1 MSSFSDIYGYETIK
15 EHMQSA
21 IRLGKVSHAYIING
35 GLGAG
40 KKMLAGIFA
49 KTLQCENMEESVNP
63 CNKCHSCIQS
73 DTGNQPDII
82 WVKHEKPASI
92 GVDDVREQIIADMQ
106 IKPYSSRYK
115 IYIIDEAEKLTVAA
129 QNALLKTIEEPP
141 SYGIVI
147 FLTTNADIF
156 LQTILSR
163 CVMLDL
169 KPIKNSIV
177 EEYIRNNYDVSDYE
191 CRFAANFAQGRIGRA
206 KTIVEST
213 EFAHLKQDVMH
224 VIKNAKDMTSGEIMA
239 VVKDINNYKL
249 TIDDYLDLMAMWY
262 RDVLVFKSTNDV
274 NPVIFKDELSQI
286 KSQASHFSYEG
297 LQDILNSIDKVKI
310 RLKANV
316 NFDLVIEL
324 LIMAIKQAV

>member
-169 KPIKNSIV
+169 KPVKNSIV

-249 TIDDYLDLMAMWY
+249 TIDDYLDLMAMWF
-262 RDVLVFKSTNDV
+262 RDVLYLRALMIRT
-274 NPVIFKDELSQI
+274 
-286 KSQASHFSYEG
+286 
-297 LQDILNSIDKVKI
+297 ILYSVM
-310 RLKANV
+310 RFHL
-316 NFDLVIEL
+316 
-324 LIMAIKQAV
+324 

>member
-239 VVKDINNYKL
+239 VSE
-249 TIDDYLDLMAMWY
+249 YLLLLLLQA
-262 RDVLVFKSTNDV
+262 
-274 NPVIFKDELSQI
+274 LS
-286 KSQASHFSYEG
+286 F
-297 LQDILNSIDKVKI
+297 
-310 RLKANV
+310 R
-316 NFDLVIEL
+316 
-324 LIMAIKQAV
+324 

>member
-49 KTLQCENMEESVNP
+49 KTLQCENMQDTVNP
-63 CNKCHSCIQS
+63 CNKCHSCIQTDS
-73 DTGNQPDII
+73 NNQPDII
-82 WVKHEKPASI
+82 WVRHEKPASI
-92 GVDDVREQIIADMQ
+92 GVDDVRKQIISDMQ

-141 SYGIVI
+141 AYGIVI

-169 KPIKNSIV
+169 RPISNSIV
-177 EEYIRNNYDVSDYE
+177 EQYLKDHYDVSDYE
-191 CRFAANFAQGRIGRA
+191 RRFATHFAQGKIGRA
-206 KTIVEST
+206 KTIIEST
-213 EFAHLKQDVMH
+213 EFAHLKQEVMS
-224 VIKNAKDMTSGEIMA
+224 VIRNAKDMTAGDIIA
-239 VVKDINNYKL
+239 VVNEVKNYKL
-249 TIDDYLDLMAMWY
+249 TIDDYLDLLAMWF
-262 RDVLVFKSTNDV
+262 RDVLLFKSTNDT
-274 NPVIFKDELSQI
+274 NYLIFSDEISLI
-286 KSQASHFSYEG
+286 KTQAQTMSYEG
-297 LQDILNSIDKVKI
+297 IQDILNSIDKVKI

-316 NFDLVIEL
+316 NFELCIEL
-324 LIMAIKQAV
+324 LIMTIKEAL

>member
-163 CVMLDL
+163 
-169 KPIKNSIV
+169 
-177 EEYIRNNYDVSDYE
+177 NNYDVSDYE

-249 TIDDYLDLMAMWY
+249 TIDDYLDLMAMWF
-262 RDVLVFKSTNDV
+262 RDVLLFKSTNDT
-274 NPVIFKDELSQI
+274 NYLIFSEISLI
-286 KSQASHFSYEG
+286 KSQAQTMSYEG
-297 LQDILNSIDKVKI
+297 IQDILDSIDKVKI

-316 NFDLVIEL
+316 NFDLCIEL
-324 LIMAIKQAV
+324 LIMAIKEAM

>member
-49 KTLQCENMEESVNP
+49 KTLQCENMQDTVNP
-63 CNKCHSCIQS
+63 CNKCHSCIQTDS
-73 DTGNQPDII
+73 NNQPDII
-82 WVKHEKPASI
+82 WVRHEKPASI
-92 GVDDVREQIIADMQ
+92 GVDDVRNQIISDMQ

-141 SYGIVI
+141 AYGIVI

-169 KPIKNSIV
+169 RPISNSIV
-177 EEYIRNNYDVSDYE
+177 EQYIKDHYDVSDYE
-191 CRFAANFAQGRIGRA
+191 RRFATHFAQGKIGRA
-206 KTIVEST
+206 KTIIEST
-213 EFAHLKQDVMH
+213 EFAHLKQEVMS
-224 VIKNAKDMTSGEIMA
+224 VIRNAKDMTAGDIIA
-239 VVKDINNYKL
+239 VVNEVKNYKL
-249 TIDDYLDLMAMWY
+249 TIDDYLDLLAMWF
-262 RDVLVFKSTNDV
+262 RDVLLFKSTNDT
-274 NPVIFKDELSQI
+274 NYLIFSDEISLI
-286 KSQASHFSYEG
+286 KTQAQTMSYEG
-297 LQDILNSIDKVKI
+297 IQDILNSIDKVKI

-316 NFDLVIEL
+316 NFELCIEL
-324 LIMAIKQAV
+324 LIMAIKEAL

>member
-73 DTGNQPDII
+73 DKGNQPDII

-129 QNALLKTIEEPP
+129 QNALLKTI
-141 SYGIVI
+141 
-147 FLTTNADIF
+147 
-156 LQTILSR
+156 
-163 CVMLDL
+163 
-169 KPIKNSIV
+169 
-177 EEYIRNNYDVSDYE
+177 
-191 CRFAANFAQGRIGRA
+191 
-206 KTIVEST
+206 
-213 EFAHLKQDVMH
+213 
-224 VIKNAKDMTSGEIMA
+224 
-239 VVKDINNYKL
+239 
-249 TIDDYLDLMAMWY
+249 
-262 RDVLVFKSTNDV
+262 
-274 NPVIFKDELSQI
+274 
-286 KSQASHFSYEG
+286 
-297 LQDILNSIDKVKI
+297 
-310 RLKANV
+310 
-316 NFDLVIEL
+316 
-324 LIMAIKQAV
+324 

>member
-49 KTLQCENMEESVNP
+49 KTLQCENMQDTVNP
-63 CNKCHSCIQS
+63 CNKCHSCIQTDS
-73 DTGNQPDII
+73 NNQPDII
-82 WVKHEKPASI
+82 WVRHEKPASI
-92 GVDDVREQIIADMQ
+92 GVDDVRNQIISDMQ

-141 SYGIVI
+141 AYGIVI

-169 KPIKNSIV
+169 RPISNSIV
-177 EEYIRNNYDVSDYE
+177 EQYLKDHYDVSDYE
-191 CRFAANFAQGRIGRA
+191 RRFATHFAQGKIGRA
-206 KTIVEST
+206 KTIIEST
-213 EFAHLKQDVMH
+213 EFAHLKQEVMS
-224 VIKNAKDMTSGEIMA
+224 VIRNAKDMTAGDIIA
-239 VVKDINNYKL
+239 VVNEVKNYKL
-249 TIDDYLDLMAMWY
+249 TIDDYLDLLAMWF
-262 RDVLVFKSTNDV
+262 RDVLLFKSTNDT
-274 NPVIFKDELSQI
+274 NYLIFSDEISLI
-286 KSQASHFSYEG
+286 KTQAQTMSYEG
-297 LQDILNSIDKVKI
+297 IQDILNSIDKVKI

-316 NFDLVIEL
+316 NFELCIEL
-324 LIMAIKQAV
+324 LIMTIKEAL

>member
-49 KTLQCENMEESVNP
+49 KTLQCENMQDTVNP
-63 CNKCHSCIQS
+63 CNKCHSCIQTDS
-73 DTGNQPDII
+73 NNQPDII
-82 WVKHEKPASI
+82 WVRHEKPASI
-92 GVDDVREQIIADMQ
+92 GVDDVRNQIISDMQ

-141 SYGIVI
+141 AYGIVI

-169 KPIKNSIV
+169 RPVSNSIV
-177 EEYIRNNYDVSDYE
+177 EQYLKDHYDVSDYE
-191 CRFAANFAQGRIGRA
+191 RRFATHFAQGKIGRA
-206 KTIVEST
+206 KTIIEST
-213 EFAHLKQDVMH
+213 EFAHLKQEVMS
-224 VIKNAKDMTSGEIMA
+224 VIRNAKDMTAGDIIA
-239 VVKDINNYKL
+239 VVNEVKNYKL
-249 TIDDYLDLMAMWY
+249 TIDDYLDLLAMWF
-262 RDVLVFKSTNDV
+262 RDVLLFKSTNDT
-274 NPVIFKDELSQI
+274 NYLIFSDEISLI
-286 KSQASHFSYEG
+286 KTQAQTMSYEG
-297 LQDILNSIDKVKI
+297 IQDILNSIDKVKI

-316 NFDLVIEL
+316 NFELCIEL
-324 LIMAIKQAV
+324 LIMAIKEAL

>member
-177 EEYIRNNYDVSDYE
+177 EEYIRNNYMKEISMQDAARMMNYSDAYFCKLFKQCFDQNFTSYLTGFRVNEAKKLLKDRSISVKDVSMQVGYYDSNY
-191 CRFAANFAQGRIGRA
+191 FAKVFKR
-206 KTIVEST
+206 
-213 EFAHLKQDVMH
+213 
-224 VIKNAKDMTSGEIMA
+224 MTGMIPSE
-239 VVKDINNYKL
+239 
-249 TIDDYLDLMAMWY
+249 Y
-262 RDVLVFKSTNDV
+262 RDSETAQK
-274 NPVIFKDELSQI
+274 
-286 KSQASHFSYEG
+286 
-297 LQDILNSIDKVKI
+297 
-310 RLKANV
+310 
-316 NFDLVIEL
+316 
-324 LIMAIKQAV
+324 

>member
-49 KTLQCENMEESVNP
+49 KTLQCENMQDTVNP
-63 CNKCHSCIQS
+63 CNKCHSCIQTDS
-73 DTGNQPDII
+73 NNQPDII
-82 WVKHEKPASI
+82 WVRHEKPASI
-92 GVDDVREQIIADMQ
+92 GVDDVRNQIISDMQ

-141 SYGIVI
+141 AYGIVI

-169 KPIKNSIV
+169 RPISNSIV
-177 EEYIRNNYDVSDYE
+177 EQYLKDHYDVSDYE
-191 CRFAANFAQGRIGRA
+191 CRFATHFAQGKIGRA
-206 KTIVEST
+206 KTIIEST
-213 EFAHLKQDVMH
+213 EFAHLKQEVMS
-224 VIKNAKDMTSGEIMA
+224 VIRNAKDMTAGDIIA
-239 VVKDINNYKL
+239 VVNEVKNYKL
-249 TIDDYLDLMAMWY
+249 TIDDYLDLLAMWF
-262 RDVLVFKSTNDV
+262 RDVLLFKSTNDT
-274 NPVIFKDELSQI
+274 NYLIFSDEISLI
-286 KSQASHFSYEG
+286 KTQAQTMSYEG
-297 LQDILNSIDKVKI
+297 IQDILNSIDKVKI

-316 NFDLVIEL
+316 NFELCIEL
-324 LIMAIKQAV
+324 LIMAIKEAL

>member
-49 KTLQCENMEESVNP
+49 KTLQCENMQDTVNP
-63 CNKCHSCIQS
+63 CNKCHSCIQTDS
-73 DTGNQPDII
+73 NNQPDII
-82 WVKHEKPASI
+82 WVRHEKPASI
-92 GVDDVREQIIADMQ
+92 GVDDVRNQIISDMQ

-129 QNALLKTIEEPP
+129 QNAMLKTIEEPP
-141 SYGIVI
+141 AYGIVI

-169 KPIKNSIV
+169 RPISNSLV
-177 EEYIRNNYDVSDYE
+177 EQYLKDHYDVSDYE
-191 CRFAANFAQGRIGRA
+191 RRFATHFAQGKIGRA
-206 KTIVEST
+206 KTIIEST
-213 EFAHLKQDVMH
+213 EFAHLKQEVMS
-224 VIKNAKDMTSGEIMA
+224 VIRNAKDMTAGDIIA
-239 VVKDINNYKL
+239 VVNEVKNYKL
-249 TIDDYLDLMAMWY
+249 TIDDYLDLLAMWF
-262 RDVLVFKSTNDV
+262 RDVLLFKSTNDT
-274 NPVIFKDELSQI
+274 NYLIFSDEISLI
-286 KSQASHFSYEG
+286 KTQAQTMSYEG
-297 LQDILNSIDKVKI
+297 IQDILNSIDKVKI

-316 NFDLVIEL
+316 NFELCIEL
-324 LIMAIKQAV
+324 LIMAIKEAL

>member
-49 KTLQCENMEESVNP
+49 KTLQCENMQDTVNP
-63 CNKCHSCIQS
+63 CNKCHSCIQTDS
-73 DTGNQPDII
+73 NNQPDII
-82 WVKHEKPASI
+82 WVRHEKPTSI
-92 GVDDVREQIIADMQ
+92 GVDDVRNQIISDMQ

-141 SYGIVI
+141 AYGIVI

-169 KPIKNSIV
+169 RPISNSIV
-177 EEYIRNNYDVSDYE
+177 EQYLKDHYDVSDYE
-191 CRFAANFAQGRIGRA
+191 RRFATHFAQGKIGRA
-206 KTIVEST
+206 KTIIEST
-213 EFAHLKQDVMH
+213 EFAHLKQEVMS
-224 VIKNAKDMTSGEIMA
+224 VIRNAKDMTAGDIIA
-239 VVKDINNYKL
+239 VVNEVKNYKL
-249 TIDDYLDLMAMWY
+249 TIDDYLDLLAMWF
-262 RDVLVFKSTNDV
+262 RDVLLFKSTNDT
-274 NPVIFKDELSQI
+274 NYLIFSDEISLI
-286 KSQASHFSYEG
+286 KTQAQTMSYEG
-297 LQDILNSIDKVKI
+297 IQDILNSIDKVKI

-316 NFDLVIEL
+316 NFELCIEL
-324 LIMAIKQAV
+324 LIMAIKEAL

>member
-141 SYGIVI
+141 VYAII
-147 FLTTNADIF
+147 ILLTENCDS
-156 LQTILSR
+156 LLPTIRSR
-163 CVMLDL
+163 CVTLTMN
-169 KPIKNSIV
+169 PV
-177 EEYIRNNYDVSDYE
+177 EKDKICTYLENKFQLEPEQAQIAANY
-191 CRFAANFAQGRIGRA
+191 CQGNIGKAIRFASSSDFIEMKNQVLKLLKNLDSMDIASIID
-206 KTIVEST
+206 TIKEFST
-213 EFAHLKQDVMH
+213 H
-224 VIKNAKDMTSGEIMA
+224 KN
-239 VVKDINNYKL
+239 DIN
-249 TIDDYLDLMAMWY
+249 DYLDLMLLWY
-262 RDVLVFKSTNDV
+262 RDVLMFKVT
-274 NPVIFKDELSQI
+274 KDANLLLYSDEYSAI
-286 KSQASHFSYEG
+286 SEQATKRDYEN
-297 LQDILNSIDKVKI
+297 IENIIAAIDKAKV

-316 NFDLVIEL
+316 NFDVTIEL
-324 LIMAIKQAV
+324 MILAMKD

>member
-1 MSSFSDIYGYETIK
+1 MSTFADIYGHDKIK
-15 EHMQSA
+15 EHLQKS
-21 IRLGKVSHAYIING
+21 IELDKVSHAYIFNG

-40 KKMLAGIFA
+40 KKTIAKLFA
-49 KTLQCENMEESVNP
+49 KTLQCEKHGIEP
-63 CNKCHSCIQS
+63 CNECHSCIQADS
-73 DTGNQPDII
+73 GSQPDII
-82 WVKHEKPASI
+82 WVKHEKPTSI
-92 GVDDVREQIIADMQ
+92 GVDDVRDQIISDMQ

-141 SYGIVI
+141 VYGIVI

-169 KPIKNSIV
+169 RPIKDSVV
-177 EEYIRNNYDVSDYE
+177 EEYLKSNYDISEYE
-191 CRFAANFAQGRIGRA
+191 CRFAANFAQGKIGRA

-224 VIKNAKDMTSGEIMA
+224 VIKNAKEMSSAEIMS
-239 VVKDINNYKL
+239 VVKDITNYKL
-249 TIDDYLDLMAMWY
+249 TIDDYLDLMAMWF
-262 RDVLVFKSTNDV
+262 RDVLLFKSTNDT
-274 NPVIFKDELSQI
+274 NYLIFSDEISLI
-286 KSQASHFSYEG
+286 KSQAQIMSYEG
-297 LQDILNSIDKVKI
+297 IQDILNSIDKVRI

-316 NFDLVIEL
+316 NFDLCIEL
-324 LIMAIKQAV
+324 LIMAMKEAM

>member
-1 MSSFSDIYGYETIK
+1 
-15 EHMQSA
+15 MQSA
-21 IRLGKVSHAYIING
+21 IKLGKVSHAYIING
-35 GLGAG
+35 GLGSG

-49 KTLQCENMEESVNP
+49 KTLQCENMEETVNP
-63 CNKCHSCIQS
+63 CNKCHSCIQADS
-73 DTGNQPDII
+73 GSQPDII
-82 WVKHEKPASI
+82 WVKHEKPTSI
-92 GVDDVREQIIADMQ
+92 GVDDVRDQIISDMQ

-141 SYGIVI
+141 VYGIVI

-169 KPIKNSIV
+169 RPIKDSVV
-177 EEYIRNNYDVSDYE
+177 EEYLKSNYDISEYE
-191 CRFAANFAQGRIGRA
+191 CRFAANFAQGKIGRA

-224 VIKNAKDMTSGEIMA
+224 VIKNAKEMSSAEIMS
-239 VVKDINNYKL
+239 VVKDITNYKL
-249 TIDDYLDLMAMWY
+249 TIDDYLDLMAMWF
-262 RDVLVFKSTNDV
+262 RDVLLFKSTNDT
-274 NPVIFKDELSQI
+274 NYLIFSDEISLI
-286 KSQASHFSYEG
+286 KSQAQIMSYEG
-297 LQDILNSIDKVKI
+297 IQDILNSIDKVRI

-316 NFDLVIEL
+316 NFDLCIEL
-324 LIMAIKQAV
+324 LIMAMKEAM

>member
-49 KTLQCENMEESVNP
+49 KTLQCENMEESVNT
-63 CNKCHSCIQS
+63 CNKCHYCIQS

-147 FLTTNADIF
+147 FLKTNAHIF
-156 LQTILSR
+156 LKTILSR

-169 KPIKNSIV
+169 KPVKNSIV

-249 TIDDYLDLMAMWY
+249 TIDDYLDLMAKWF
-262 RDVLVFKSTNDV
+262 RDVLLFKSTNDT
-274 NPVIFKDELSQI
+274 NYLIFSDEISLI
-286 KSQASHFSYEG
+286 KSQAQTMSYEG
-297 LQDILNSIDKVKI
+297 IQDILDSIDKVKI

-316 NFDLVIEL
+316 NFDLCIEL
-324 LIMAIKQAV
+324 LIMAIKEAM

>member
-35 GLGAG
+35 ELGAG

-49 KTLQCENMEESVNP
+49 KTLQCENMQDTVNP
-63 CNKCHSCIQS
+63 CNKCHSCIQTDS
-73 DTGNQPDII
+73 NNQPDII
-82 WVKHEKPASI
+82 WVRHEKPASI
-92 GVDDVREQIIADMQ
+92 GVDDVRNQIISDMQ

-129 QNALLKTIEEPP
+129 QNAMLKTIEEPP
-141 SYGIVI
+141 AYGIVI

-169 KPIKNSIV
+169 RPISNSLV
-177 EEYIRNNYDVSDYE
+177 EQYLKDHYDVSDYE
-191 CRFAANFAQGRIGRA
+191 RRFATHFAQGKIGRA
-206 KTIVEST
+206 KTIIEST
-213 EFAHLKQDVMH
+213 EFAHLKQEVMS
-224 VIKNAKDMTSGEIMA
+224 VIRNAKDMTAGDIIA
-239 VVKDINNYKL
+239 VVNEVKNYKL
-249 TIDDYLDLMAMWY
+249 TIDDYLDLLAMWF
-262 RDVLVFKSTNDV
+262 RDVLLFKSTNDT
-274 NPVIFKDELSQI
+274 NYLIFSDEISLI
-286 KSQASHFSYEG
+286 KTQAQTMSYEG
-297 LQDILNSIDKVKI
+297 IQDILNSIDKVKI

-316 NFDLVIEL
+316 NFELCIEL
-324 LIMAIKQAV
+324 LIMAIKEAL

>member
-49 KTLQCENMEESVNP
+49 KTLQCENMQDTVNP
-63 CNKCHSCIQS
+63 CNKCHSCIQTDS
-73 DTGNQPDII
+73 NNQPDII
-82 WVKHEKPASI
+82 WVRHEKPASI
-92 GVDDVREQIIADMQ
+92 GVDDVRNQIISDMQ

-141 SYGIVI
+141 AYGIVI

-169 KPIKNSIV
+169 RPISNSIV
-177 EEYIRNNYDVSDYE
+177 EQYLKDHYDVSDYE
-191 CRFAANFAQGRIGRA
+191 RRFATHFAQGKIGRA
-206 KTIVEST
+206 KTIIEST
-213 EFAHLKQDVMH
+213 EFAHLKQEVMS
-224 VIKNAKDMTSGEIMA
+224 VIRNAKDMTAGDIIA
-239 VVKDINNYKL
+239 VVNEVKNYKL
-249 TIDDYLDLMAMWY
+249 TIDDYLDLLAMWF
-262 RDVLVFKSTNDV
+262 RDVLLFKSTNDT
-274 NPVIFKDELSQI
+274 NYLIFSDEISLI
-286 KSQASHFSYEG
+286 KTQAQTMSYEG
-297 LQDILNSIDKVKI
+297 IQDILNSIDKVKI

-316 NFDLVIEL
+316 NFELCIEL
-324 LIMAIKQAV
+324 LIMAIKEAL